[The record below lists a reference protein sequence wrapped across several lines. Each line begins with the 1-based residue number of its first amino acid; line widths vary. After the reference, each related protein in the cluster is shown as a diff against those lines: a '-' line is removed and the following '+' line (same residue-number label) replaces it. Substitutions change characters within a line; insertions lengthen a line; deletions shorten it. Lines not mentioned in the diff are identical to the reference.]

1 MLPAASPAVPRQLI
15 AGGRHIREPETL
27 VKTEASTSQDER
39 ITATWRVISV
49 CTLITF
55 VGFNLRSVILAVPPV
70 LPLIQHD
77 LGLSYATTGLLTAL
91 PVLALAGG
99 AWPSGLLAERIG
111 AWPCVSIGLV
121 LVGAGTLLRAFWPT
135 AFLLFLFTLLLSLGI
150 VLTQATI
157 PVLIHHWFPEHIG
170 LVAALFSDGL
180 IIGEAVAAGE
190 LFPSCYNFWERTP
203 GRAHSFCGASL
214 YSSCSLSG
222 SGLPRPHIQR
232 YPGTCFPYNVLRHLR
247 HRRAAPSPPNG
258 HVSAPCTW
266 ASWSALAAS
275 SISA

>member
-15 AGGRHIREPETL
+15 AGGRHIREAETL

-157 PVLIHHWFPEHIG
+157 PVLIH
-170 LVAALFSDGL
+170 
-180 IIGEAVAAGE
+180 
-190 LFPSCYNFWERTP
+190 
-203 GRAHSFCGASL
+203 
-214 YSSCSLSG
+214 
-222 SGLPRPHIQR
+222 QR